1 MEQIKSYETLSKVD
15 VKDQVEKK
23 GRFDYLSWAWA
34 WHMLQ
39 KHYPGSQRKV
49 YENADGVP
57 YFTDG
62 QFANVK
68 VGIVINGIEH
78 IDYLPITDNSNRSI
92 PLNKLTSFAINTAIQ
107 RSTAKAIAMH
117 GLGLN
122 LWIGEDTNK
131 IWNIEPKVM
140 PKKAVAKKPMD
151 ASVDIPADKWKATM
165 VWIAQNK
172 DKGLDWIIAQMESRG
187 YELSKT
193 SMDKIKSAL

>member
-1 MEQIKSYETLSKVD
+1 MEQIKSYETLSKVN

-131 IWNIEPKVM
+131 IWNTEPKVM
-140 PKKAVAKKPMD
+140 PKKDVAKKPID

-172 DKGLDWIIAQMESRG
+172 DKGLDWIITQMESRG
-187 YELSKT
+187 YELSKK